1 MLDDQLK
8 GKFRKVGAGC
18 NTELTPEEEFLAK
31 YCLFMANSSYPLSV
45 AHIKTFAWAIFKKS
59 SQKSRFSST
68 S

>member
-45 AHIKTFAWAIFKKS
+45 AHIKAFAWAIF
-59 SQKSRFSST
+59 
-68 S
+68 